1 MSARVKVR
9 AVIWHEELIAVH
21 QERRRGKLHVTL
33 PGGRVNERESITAAL
48 QREVREE
55 LDLEIEIGDLLFAA
69 EIHNAHR
76 HQELELIFEAVPL
89 GEVDWD
95 RLDFID
101 PADPH
106 VDVLPRVMEQLSA
119 ARRGGRLPTWL
130 DNLYD
135 SRIRT
140 D

>member
-9 AVIWHEELIAVH
+9 AAIWHQELIVVH
-21 QERRRGKLHVTL
+21 REQRRGEFHVTL

-48 QREVREE
+48 HREVREE
-55 LDLEIEIGDLLFAA
+55 LGVEIEIGDLLFAA
-69 EIHNAHR
+69 EVHNTHR

-95 RLDFID
+95 RLDLVD
-101 PADPH
+101 PVDPH
-106 VDVLPRVMEQLSA
+106 VDVLPRVMNQLSA
-119 ARRGGRLPTWL
+119 AHRGEQRRTWL

-135 SRIRT
+135 SQIHT